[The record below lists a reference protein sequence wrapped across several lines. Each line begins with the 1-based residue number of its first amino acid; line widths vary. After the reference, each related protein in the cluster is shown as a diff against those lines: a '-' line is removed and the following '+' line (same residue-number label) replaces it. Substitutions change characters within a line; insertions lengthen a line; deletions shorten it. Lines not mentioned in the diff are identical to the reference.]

1 LTALDWPYFG
11 QALWKISDELGIKP
25 EWVLPTLY
33 LESKFDPSAINTY
46 GCAGLSQFCA
56 SAYSHYVNVPVEQYR
71 AWPASAQL
79 SGPIFAYW
87 RDAQAYGPIRSAAQL
102 MIAQL
107 GQNLLPLAS
116 SPDSVIFQS
125 PDLAYTRNKSFD
137 LDQKG
142 YVTVQDIANTMAAYA
157 QKPAVVEAIS
167 MAYSTPIRVPQ
178 RRGGWFAT
186 TVGVL
191 ALAAAAGYG
200 AHAAI
205 TRSWR
210 LS

>member
-1 LTALDWPYFG
+1 MLDWPTFG
-11 QALWKISDELGIKP
+11 DALWKVNNELGIRP
-25 EWVLPTLY
+25 EWALPVLY
-33 LESKFDPSAINTY
+33 LESKFDPSAINPY

-79 SGPIFAYW
+79 AGPIFAYW
-87 RDAQAYGPIRSAAQL
+87 RDAGPIRSAAQL

-107 GQNLLPLAS
+107 GHALLPLAS
-116 SPDSVIFQS
+116 SPESVLFQA

-137 LDQKG
+137 LAQKG
-142 YVTVQDIANTMAAYA
+142 YVTVQDVANTMAAYA
-157 QKPAVVEAIS
+157 QKPAVQEAIS
-167 MAYSTPIRVPQ
+167 MVYSTPIRVPQ
-178 RRGGWFAT
+178 RRGGWFAA

-191 ALAAAAGYG
+191 ALVAAAGYG
-200 AHAAI
+200 AHAAL

-210 LS
+210 IT